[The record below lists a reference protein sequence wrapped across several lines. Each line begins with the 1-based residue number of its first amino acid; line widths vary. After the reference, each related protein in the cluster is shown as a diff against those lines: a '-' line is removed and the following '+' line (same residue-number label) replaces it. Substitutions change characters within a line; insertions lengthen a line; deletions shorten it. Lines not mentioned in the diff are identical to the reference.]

1 MKIAIIGTGG
11 VGGYF
16 GAKLALA
23 GHDVHFLARGGHLKA
38 MVTSGISV
46 KSLKGDF
53 HVDKVKASDNLQSIG
68 KADLA
73 IVSVKA
79 WQVKEMA
86 TQLKHIV
93 DARTMVLPLQNGV
106 MASKEL
112 SGVLGVQHVL
122 GGLCRIISKIEAPG
136 VIKHFGVDPL
146 IVFGELHHQITD
158 RARML
163 QDVFIAAGINARAV
177 DNIESE
183 LWKKFIAICV
193 SGLLGITGSTYG
205 EIRQMPET
213 RAMMIGLFNEIYGL
227 SQTIGIPIEA
237 DFVDK
242 TVAYID
248 GFPFDATSSLARD
261 VWDGKPSE
269 IEYQNGTVVKLG
281 ERYHFPTPINR
292 FVYHCILPM
301 EARAR
306 QRAGLTEERGI

>member
-23 GHDVHFLARGGHLKA
+23 GHDVHFLARGEHLKA
-38 MVTSGISV
+38 LVGSGISV

-53 HVDKVKASDNLQSIG
+53 RVDRVKATDNILSIG
-68 KADLA
+68 KADLV

-79 WQVKEMA
+79 WQIKDLA
-86 TQLKHIV
+86 PRITSLLDTQTL
-93 DARTMVLPLQNGV
+93 VLPLQNGV
-106 MASKEL
+106 MASQEL
-112 SGVLGVQHVL
+112 ADVLGAEHVF

-136 VIKHFGVDPL
+136 VINHFGVDPL

-158 RARML
+158 RAVKL
-163 QDVFIAAGINARAV
+163 QETFVSAGINAKAV
-177 DNIESE
+177 DRIESE

-193 SGLLGITGSTYG
+193 SGLLGITQSTYG
-205 EIRQMPET
+205 EVRQTPET
-213 RAMMIGLFNEIYGL
+213 RKLMIELFNEIYGL

-237 DFVDK
+237 DFVEK

-248 GFPFDATSSLARD
+248 SFPFQATSSLARD
-261 VWDGKPSE
+261 VWEGKPSE

-281 ERYHFPTPINR
+281 EKYGFPTPINR
-292 FVYHCILPM
+292 FVYHCIIPM
-301 EARAR
+301 EQRAR
-306 QRAGLTEERGI
+306 KRAGIG